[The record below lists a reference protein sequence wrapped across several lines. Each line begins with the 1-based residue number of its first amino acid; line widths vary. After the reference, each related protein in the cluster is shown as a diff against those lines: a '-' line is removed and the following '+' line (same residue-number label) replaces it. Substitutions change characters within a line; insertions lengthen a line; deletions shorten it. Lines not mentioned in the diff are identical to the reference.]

1 MPADMRSARPVLRSV
16 VQRAA
21 VLAVVLLL
29 TSCALWDWMFKTENP
44 ALKPVELTPIKD
56 TLNVQTSWRVAIGS
70 GKGVYLQPAVLENA
84 VYAASGDGA
93 LARIAPETGQTV
105 WRNEVGAKIGAGV
118 GSDGNT
124 VAIVTIRGEVQ
135 AFGADGKLVWKAQAP
150 SDVASAPL
158 VGRNLVIVRSTDH
171 RITAYEAESG
181 KRRWQYVRNAPP
193 LALRGAPELRFAGDN
208 VIVGFPG
215 GRLVAL
221 ALTNGAQRWEATV
234 SEPKGTTEVERLT
247 DVVGALAVSDR
258 DICAATF
265 QGRAMCADWANG
277 NVRWSREFAAS
288 AGVARDAERLYS
300 VDSKAHVAAFTAEA
314 GANVWRNEALTNRR
328 LTSPGV
334 TSRATAAGDGFG
346 YVHFFALNDGVLIG
360 RTRVDDTPIVAT
372 PRRWADG
379 LVVQTQ
385 GGTVALLTPA
395 R

>member
-1 MPADMRSARPVLRSV
+1 MRPAPRLARPTPRTV
-16 VQRAA
+16 VRH
-21 VLAVVLLL
+21 VTLLATVLLL
-29 TSCALWDWMFKTENP
+29 TSCSLWDWMFKTENP

-56 TLNVQTSWRVAIGS
+56 TLNVQTTWRVSIGA

-84 VYAASGDGA
+84 VYAASFDGV
-93 LARIAPETGQTV
+93 LARIAPETGQVV
-105 WRNEVGAKIGAGV
+105 WRNDIGAKIGAGV
-118 GSDGNT
+118 GSDGQT
-124 VAIVTIRGEVQ
+124 IAIVTIRGEVQ
-135 AFGADGKLVWKAQAP
+135 AFGVDGKLLWKAQAP

-158 VGRNLVIVRSTDH
+158 VGRSLVIVRSTDH
-171 RITAYEAESG
+171 RITAYEAEGG

-208 VIVGFPG
+208 VVVGFPG

-234 SEPKGTTEVERLT
+234 SEPKGTTEVERLA
-247 DVVGALAVSDR
+247 DVVGAVAVIDR
-258 DICAATF
+258 DIWAATF
-265 QGRAMCADWANG
+265 PGRAMCADWANG

-288 AGVARDAERLYS
+288 AGVARDAQRLYG
-300 VDSKAHVAAFTAEA
+300 VDAKAHIAAFAAES
-314 GANVWRNEALTNRR
+314 GANVWRNESLTNRR

-334 TSRATAAGDGFG
+334 ISRGAAAGDGFG

-360 RTRVDDTPIVAT
+360 RTRLDDTPIVAT
-372 PRRWADG
+372 PRNWADG
-379 LVVQTQ
+379 LVVQSQ